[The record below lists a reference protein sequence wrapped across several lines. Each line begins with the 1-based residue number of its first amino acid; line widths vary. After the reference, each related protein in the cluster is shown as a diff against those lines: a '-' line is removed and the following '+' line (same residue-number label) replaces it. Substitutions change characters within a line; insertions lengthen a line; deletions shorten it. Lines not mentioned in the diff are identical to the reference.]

1 MSNWHPQLPTT
12 SNWHSQQNLFLN
24 TNVAQKE
31 YKKLMNEREGM
42 MYGAPE
48 EDSVDIGWI
57 SGLVMGFPHDV
68 GQKSIHEN
76 GN

>member
-1 MSNWHPQLPTT
+1 
-12 SNWHSQQNLFLN
+12 
-24 TNVAQKE
+24 
-31 YKKLMNEREGM
+31 MNEREEM

>member
-1 MSNWHPQLPTT
+1 
-12 SNWHSQQNLFLN
+12 
-24 TNVAQKE
+24 
-31 YKKLMNEREGM
+31 MNEREEI

-68 GQKSIHEN
+68 GQKSIHEY